1 MNDSAAT
8 NATPST
14 FDEQVRGG
22 TQLGPW
28 ELVEL
33 IGSGGMG
40 EVWAATRRDGLYQGR
55 AAVKLL
61 RATDV
66 GASMAALLDARFAR
80 EGELL
85 ARLTH
90 PHIAQLLD
98 AGLLPTS
105 RAGTARRYLVLEF
118 VRGERIDHWCDAR
131 RLDIPARLQ
140 LLLQLCDAVAF
151 AHANLIVHR
160 DLKPANILVTE
171 TGHVKLLDF
180 GVAKLL
186 EDAPGDVELTRDGAA
201 GLTPEYAAPEQING
215 GAVTVATDVYALGVL
230 MFKLLSGRGPYG
242 DVSTNPA
249 QLARAIIEETPHA
262 LGATVTGKATQLAA
276 ARSTSQHRLRQ
287 QLRGDLAHIAAKA
300 LRKKPTER
308 YVSMAAMADDLR
320 RFLNFESVSAQAPTW
335 HYQARKFAQRH
346 AVGVSATALVVVAV
360 AGGVAATLWQARVA
374 RHQAALARDEAA
386 NANAIKDFL
395 LGVFNTA
402 HIGDGKSAGD
412 TTAQQLL
419 QSGGERLLAD
429 DKLAPSVR
437 LELLTVVGT
446 LQSNIGLVD
455 SADPLQREALTV
467 SRQVFGPE
475 SEKYV
480 YALVERGLSL
490 TQLGR
495 PAESDAIIRE
505 AVAIIERTGQQAG
518 ESYPVALYQLGFNAM
533 QAGDPVKATGLLKRS
548 TDSFAAHQPR
558 NGMRAI
564 AQRWLGK
571 AYAARD
577 DFAAAERELRRSI
590 ELSGSQDRLRDFG
603 IGIGH
608 YSIGDLFARAGRFE
622 EAEAELRQALTII
635 DSTVGPR
642 NRMGAYPRLVLAT
655 VQHQRGQAEA
665 SRATLAAALV
675 IAQSDTSRQIGNTS
689 DLAQLALA
697 QTALDDG
704 RVDEALER
712 IVVADARWQPAN
724 NLAWAAVLTARAEIE
739 TLRGD
744 VDAALLDLR
753 RALAVIERRLGMS
766 SLAARHAQ
774 IALGEALEQRAKT
787 QRTAADE
794 ARLAYASALADSASD
809 TTKDTTSASP
819 TRDWLRARATL
830 GNARLALG
838 ADPARALRLAREAQA
853 LAKTAAQR
861 DRLLV
866 AQARLVEATALAS
879 TGQPDA
885 ARASATAA
893 IEVMAGLQSPTSPR
907 LLAAR
912 RSLAALPTAR

>member
-1 MNDSAAT
+1 MKDSAAT
-8 NATPST
+8 DAPHGT
-14 FDEQVRGG
+14 FDERVRAG

-28 ELVEL
+28 ELFEL

-40 EVWAATRRDGLYQGR
+40 EVWAAARRDGLYQGR

-61 RATDV
+61 RATDAS
-66 GASMAALLDARFAR
+66 ASMAAMLDARFAR

-98 AGLLPTS
+98 AGLLPTPK
-105 RAGTARRYLVLEF
+105 AGAARRYLVLEF

-171 TGHVKLLDF
+171 AGHVKLLDF

-186 EDAPGDVELTRDGAA
+186 EDAPGNLELTRDGAA
-201 GLTPEYAAPEQING
+201 GLTPEYAAPEQISG
-215 GAVTVATDVYALGVL
+215 GTVTVATDVYALGVL
-230 MFKLLSGRGPYG
+230 MFKLLCGQRPYG
-242 DVSTNPA
+242 DATANPA
-249 QLARAIIEETPHA
+249 QLARAIVEAAPRA
-262 LGATVTGKATQLAA
+262 LGATSTREAAQIAA
-276 ARSTSQHRLRQ
+276 ARSTSPHRLRQ

-300 LRKKPTER
+300 LRKKPAER
-308 YVSMAAMADDLR
+308 YASVAALADDLR

-335 HYQARKFAQRH
+335 HYQARKFVQRH
-346 AVGVSATALVVVAV
+346 RVGVSAAALVVVAV
-360 AGGVAATLWQARVA
+360 AGGLAASLWQARVA
-374 RHQAALARDEAA
+374 REQAALARAEAA

-395 LGVFNTA
+395 LGVFNTTRV
-402 HIGDGKSAGD
+402 GDGKSAGD

-429 DKLAPSVR
+429 NKLAPSVR

-446 LQSNIGLVD
+446 LQSNIGLID

-495 PAESDAIIRE
+495 PAESDTITRE
-505 AVAIIERTGQQAG
+505 AVAIIERTGQQTG

-533 QAGDPVKATGLLKRS
+533 HAGDPIKASALLKRS
-548 TDSFAAHQPR
+548 TDAFAEHQPR

-608 YSIGDLFARAGRFE
+608 YSIGELFARAGRFE
-622 EAEAELRQALTII
+622 EAEAELRQALAII
-635 DSTVGPR
+635 DTTVGPR
-642 NRMGAYPRLVLAT
+642 HRMGAYPRLVLAT

-665 SRATLAAALV
+665 SQATFAAALL
-675 IAQSDTSRQIGNTS
+675 IAQSDTSRQIGNTN

-704 RVDEALER
+704 RVDEALEHIR
-712 IVVADARWQPAN
+712 VAETRWQPAN
-724 NLAWAAVLTARAEIE
+724 NLTWATVLTTRAEIE
-739 TLRGD
+739 LLRGD
-744 VDAALLDLR
+744 GDAAVLDLR
-753 RALAVIERRLGMS
+753 RALAVIEPRLGMT

-774 IALGEALEQRAKT
+774 AVLGEALEQRART
-787 QRTAADE
+787 QRAAADE
-794 ARLAYASALADSASD
+794 ARLAYASALAPSATD
-809 TTKDTTSASP
+809 ITSASP
-819 TRDWLRARATL
+819 TRDWLFARATL
-830 GNARLALG
+830 GSARLALG
-838 ADPARALRLAREAQA
+838 IDSARALRLAREAQG
-853 LAKTAAQR
+853 LAKTGAQR

-866 AQARLVEATALAS
+866 AQARLVEAAALVT
-879 TGQPDA
+879 TGQPEA
-885 ARASATAA
+885 ARARAAAAT
-893 IEVMAGLQSPTSPR
+893 EVIAGLQSTTSPR
-907 LLAAR
+907 LIAAR
-912 RSLAALPTAR
+912 RALAALTTAP